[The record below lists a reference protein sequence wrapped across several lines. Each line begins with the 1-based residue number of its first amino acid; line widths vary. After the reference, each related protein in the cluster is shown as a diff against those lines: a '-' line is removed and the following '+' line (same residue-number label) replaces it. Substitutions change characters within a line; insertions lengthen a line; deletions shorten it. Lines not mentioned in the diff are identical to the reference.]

1 MVCYMIDLLSKVV
14 GPSPLGIFRM
24 MVKVDWPM
32 KKSFFFPIDCKWLM
46 ELLGV
51 DLERLNI
58 DVETYQEDWAG
69 FSLHSQ
75 KLLSR
80 GLAEKLGNTVF
91 KVYTLSVKIKA
102 LKFVDRD
109 RIWIILSIIVCWL
122 KFVFFFLVVSFTF
135 LQYHLFTVYHLFFL
149 DEMISLLKD

>member
-1 MVCYMIDLLSKVV
+1 
-14 GPSPLGIFRM
+14 
-24 MVKVDWPM
+24 
-32 KKSFFFPIDCKWLM
+32 M

-51 DLERLNI
+51 DLERLNT
-58 DVETYQEDWAG
+58 DVETYQENWAG
-69 FSLHSQ
+69 VSLHSQ

-122 KFVFFFLVVSFTF
+122 KFVFFFFGSVVHVPPISSFYSLPFILFRWNDKPAKRLVRRNF
-135 LQYHLFTVYHLFFL
+135 LG
-149 DEMISLLKD
+149 